1 MDAQRVTGLVNTLG
15 DGGLVAESCLTLVAP
30 WAGAH
35 QTPLS
40 MEFTLSYFTVISIYG
55 DIMVN
60 LQQDLNTHFLFIS
73 DVCVPS
79 SCPRNH
85 LKMDSLL
92 SFQEFLNLGLLT
104 QKYQVTLKHDLAW
117 QEVS

>member
-1 MDAQRVTGLVNTLG
+1 
-15 DGGLVAESCLTLVAP
+15 
-30 WAGAH
+30 
-35 QTPLS
+35 